1 MTHQF
6 SSAIQG
12 SQFHVEVMC
21 SSRILTQICWSC
33 QHTFHNPSIILK
45 IMTPKPQDI
54 QVTHPSHTGKYP
66 ICYESISK
74 NPALA
79 QVCYQTQLFDVRTF
93 ISKTIKYPP

>member
-1 MTHQF
+1 
-6 SSAIQG
+6 
-12 SQFHVEVMC
+12 
-21 SSRILTQICWSC
+21 
-33 QHTFHNPSIILK
+33 
-45 IMTPKPQDI
+45 MTPKPQDI